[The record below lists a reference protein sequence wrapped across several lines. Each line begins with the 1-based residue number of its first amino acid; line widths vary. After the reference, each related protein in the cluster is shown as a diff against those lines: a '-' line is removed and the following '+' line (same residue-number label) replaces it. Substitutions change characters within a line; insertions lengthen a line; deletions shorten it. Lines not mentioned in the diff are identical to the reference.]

1 MTERWHWGEDL
12 KTRTV
17 ILVYVRGRTSHTR
30 DGVLRDLDNGRVKEC
45 RVPDVIGGGKELIAT
60 RRKEAPDQV
69 RGTVPYQSLRPL
81 NVPLLSPIER

>member
-17 ILVYVRGRTSHTR
+17 ILVCVRGRTSHTR
-30 DGVLRDLDNGRVKEC
+30 DGILRDLDNGRVKEC

-69 RGTVPYQSLRPL
+69 RGSFFTV
-81 NVPLLSPIER
+81 IA